1 MATCG
6 STGRPLS
13 RPPSPDSLC
22 STARPTLADGGR
34 PSWSRGHGVP
44 GSHGPGPGACPEKV
58 NKILTPTMSAAPKPG
73 YRSFLLNLCLTS
85 SRTVANAR
93 RPSWRRGH
101 EVPGSHGPGPRACT
115 VKVNR
120 TLTPTTNR
128 AAALGRCSSFVI
140 DPIRK
145 QCDRARLHPSFCP
158 GPGSTPPVVL
168 GLDPRT
174 HGVPRPAA
182 SPGRCAKPKR
192 LAVSLDLTDKM
203 GPRVKPEDDGFFSSL
218 RRSATLTRSPVIMFA
233 EQSSNLCLPSSRTV
247 ANARRPSWRRGHGV
261 PGSHGPGSGACTG
274 RVNEGLMP
282 TTRAAAEVAVA
293 NRGRTR

>member
-1 MATCG
+1 MANCG
-6 STGRPLS
+6 STGRPSSGREPLPVREPSVTAPAAPAQIAWSLS
-13 RPPSPDSLC
+13 APASDDGAASSPEVDRVAGAPAIGNSHAEAIARSRRPPSPDSLC

-44 GSHGPGPGACPEKV
+44 GSHGPGPGACLGKV
-58 NKILTPTMSAAPKPG
+58 NNTLTPTMSAAPKPG

-85 SRTVANAR
+85 SRTVASAR
-93 RPSWRRGH
+93 RPSSKRGH
-101 EVPGSHGPGPRACT
+101 EVPGSHGAGPRACT

-158 GPGSTPPVVL
+158 GLPGSTPPVVL

-182 SPGRCAKPKR
+182 SPGRCATPKR

-203 GPRVKPEDDGFFSSL
+203 GPRVKPEDDSFFSSL
-218 RRSATLTRSPVIMFA
+218 RRSATLGHHVCRA
-233 EQSSNLCLPSSRTV
+233 EQ
-247 ANARRPSWRRGHGV
+247 
-261 PGSHGPGSGACTG
+261 
-274 RVNEGLMP
+274 
-282 TTRAAAEVAVA
+282 
-293 NRGRTR
+293 